1 MTSAVE
7 AFVPAVRG
15 VRHVWRRIARSLAEL
30 MPTGLY
36 ARSLI
41 IIIAPVVL
49 LQAFVAFV
57 LMEEHFR
64 TVTARLSAAVVA
76 DISAIVDI
84 LETYPQDAKYTRI
97 VRLARENLGLNIA
110 VLPRGPLPAPRSK
123 PFFSLLDSTLSR
135 EITRRIG
142 RPFWIDTVGRSNL
155 VEIRIQLDDHLLRVF
170 ARRSQTYASNSVI
183 FISWMVGT
191 SLVLLAIAIT
201 FLRNQIRPIITLAN
215 AVDDF
220 GKGRPVHDF
229 GPRGAREVRRATV
242 AFQDMRRRVERQ
254 IEQRT
259 AMLAG
264 VSHDLRTI
272 LTRFRLQLALL
283 GDSPDIDALKK
294 DVDDMNRMLE
304 GYLAFARGDAG
315 EAATPTDIDVM
326 LREID
331 KEIRVA
337 GHEPRVTF
345 AGDPIVKLRPQ
356 GFKRCLVNL
365 VHNACRHG
373 NKVAVTGRHENGHL
387 VIAVEDDG
395 PGVPR
400 EEYEAI
406 FKPFYRLD
414 AARNLDESGT
424 GLGLSIARDVAR
436 SHGGDIVLDESPL
449 GGLKATVTV
458 PA

>member
-1 MTSAVE
+1 MTSAVA

-15 VRHVWRRIARSLAEL
+15 VRQAWRRLARGLADM

-57 LMEEHFR
+57 LMEQHFQ

-76 DISAIVDI
+76 DIAAVVDM
-84 LETYPQDAKYTRI
+84 LQTYPQDARYQQIT
-97 VRLARENLGLNIA
+97 RLARDDLGLSVA
-110 VLPRGPLPAPRSK
+110 VLPPTPLPAPRAK

-142 RPFWIDTVGRSNL
+142 KPFWIDTVGRSNL
-155 VEIRIQLDDHLLRVF
+155 VEIRIQLDNRMLRVF
-170 ARRSQTYASNSVI
+170 APRSQTYASNSLI
-183 FISWMVGT
+183 FSSWMVGT

-201 FLRNQIRPIITLAN
+201 FLRNQIRPILTLTA
-215 AVDDF
+215 AVNDF
-220 GKGRPVHDF
+220 GKGRPVPDF
-229 GPRGAREVRRATV
+229 GPRGAREVRQATI
-242 AFQDMRRRVERQ
+242 AFQEMRRRVERQ

-283 GDSPDIDALKK
+283 GDSPDVEALKK

-304 GYLAFARGDAG
+304 GYLAFARGDSG
-315 EAATPTDIDVM
+315 ETPAATDIDMM

-331 KEIRVA
+331 KEIRVS
-337 GHEPRVTF
+337 GHEARVSF

-373 NKVAVTGRHENGHL
+373 RTVAVAGRHEGGHL
-387 VIAVEDDG
+387 TITVEDDG
-395 PGVPR
+395 PGVPPQ
-400 EEYEAI
+400 EYEAV

-424 GLGLSIARDVAR
+424 GLGLSIARDIAR
-436 SHGGDIVLDESPL
+436 GHGGDIVLDRSPL